1 MKYTINSNEQLINW
15 NAKGRERIAQN
26 VNNILNT
33 LQNEVP
39 YLRSMGRNP
48 ENIDSITTKTRYA
61 LTEETYDL
69 INEYEPR
76 ALVKS
81 VQIEEGETPN
91 IKVVIESE

>member
-48 ENIDSITTKTRYA
+48 KNIDSITTKTRYA

-69 INEYEPR
+69 IN
-76 ALVKS
+76 
-81 VQIEEGETPN
+81 
-91 IKVVIESE
+91 

>member
-1 MKYTINSNEQLINW
+1 
-15 NAKGRERIAQN
+15 
-26 VNNILNT
+26 
-33 LQNEVP
+33 
-39 YLRSMGRNP
+39 MGRNP
-48 ENIDSITTKTRYA
+48 ATIDSITTKTRYA